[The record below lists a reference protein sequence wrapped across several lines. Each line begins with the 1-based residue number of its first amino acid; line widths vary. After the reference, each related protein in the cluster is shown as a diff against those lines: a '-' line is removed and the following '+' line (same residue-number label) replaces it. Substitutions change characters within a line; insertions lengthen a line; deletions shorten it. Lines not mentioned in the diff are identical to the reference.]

1 MLIEWFRHREKT
13 ETSLWGQESLRH
25 NTNRALTP
33 LGWLRSTVII
43 HDAEIQV
50 NPLLPGAMPQF
61 PEGPRRDPHKHCDRY
76 LSSLWARQQQLAC
89 LHGMQMAL
97 HGEERPTALLL
108 AEQTWTAMG
117 RKPAEKQTEGS
128 GQRGRSRNIFH
139 RSNTQWQKMLI
150 RLGPAFSDWTNNTWV
165 GIGWEPG
172 GSRVGAYP
180 SPFSP
185 LNFFQKDL
193 WNISDA
199 FTQDYRGSSF
209 TESKGA
215 GVKKRMMG
223 EKEKTE
229 DRKEKKEDLKWVRP
243 GVAWVPQRVPHAY
256 PVKILVL
263 SILVSLSVVA
273 MVGFGVEEMHPLQ
286 CFPGPGGKSRES
298 WESSS
303 SGSPNHNAA
312 AHRRKTHEEA
322 TCLSRALWFREEYL
336 LGSDDAFPLS
346 THNE

>member
-1 MLIEWFRHREKT
+1 MLIEWLRHREKT
-13 ETSLWGQESLRH
+13 ETSLWGQASLRH

-33 LGWLRSTVII
+33 LGWLCSTVII

-172 GSRVGAYP
+172 GS
-180 SPFSP
+180 
-185 LNFFQKDL
+185 
-193 WNISDA
+193 
-199 FTQDYRGSSF
+199 
-209 TESKGA
+209 
-215 GVKKRMMG
+215 
-223 EKEKTE
+223 
-229 DRKEKKEDLKWVRP
+229 
-243 GVAWVPQRVPHAY
+243 
-256 PVKILVL
+256 L
-263 SILVSLSVVA
+263 SIS
-273 MVGFGVEEMHPLQ
+273 F
-286 CFPGPGGKSRES
+286 
-298 WESSS
+298 
-303 SGSPNHNAA
+303 
-312 AHRRKTHEEA
+312 
-322 TCLSRALWFREEYL
+322 
-336 LGSDDAFPLS
+336 LS
-346 THNE
+346 TQLLPEGSVKHFRCSHPGLQRIEFYWEQRSWGEEKNDGRKRKDKTGRKGRKIWSESDLEWPGFHSVFLMHIQ